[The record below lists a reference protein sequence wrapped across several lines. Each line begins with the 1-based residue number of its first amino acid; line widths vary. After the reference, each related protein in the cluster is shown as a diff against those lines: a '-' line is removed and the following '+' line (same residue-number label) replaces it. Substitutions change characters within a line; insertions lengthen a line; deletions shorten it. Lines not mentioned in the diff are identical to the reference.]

1 MSNNREQFSVA
12 VLDDYQNVALSM
24 ADWSALK
31 GRAAVTVF
39 NDHIADV
46 DAVVSRLLPFDIVCV
61 MRERTPMTRAV
72 IERLPKLRLIASTAL
87 RNASIDVNA
96 AEERGIQVVH
106 TGYTSAPTI
115 ELTWAL
121 ILAGARHL
129 VDENVSLRAGG
140 WQRFIGEDLGG
151 RTLGVL
157 GLGNIGSAVARIGKA
172 FGMTVIAWS
181 QNLTAD
187 HAAAVGAGLVSKDE
201 LFRQADVVSIH
212 LVLSGRTRGL
222 VGAAELALMKP
233 TARLVNTSRGP
244 IVVEADLLEALRSGT
259 IAGAAVDVF
268 DQEPLP
274 PDHPFRSLPNLLATP
289 HVGYVS
295 RGLYQRFYQDT
306 VDNIAK
312 WIDGQ
317 TNAAREP
324 GSARGH
330 DG

>member
-1 MSNNREQFSVA
+1 MPNKHEQFRIA
-12 VLDDYQNVALSM
+12 VLDDYQGVALSM
-24 ADWSALK
+24 ADWSVLD
-31 GRAAVTVF
+31 GRASVTVF
-39 NDHIADV
+39 NDHIADI
-46 DAVVSRLLPFDIVCV
+46 DALVTRLLPFDIVCV

-72 IERLPKLRLIASTAL
+72 MERLPKLRLIASTAT
-87 RNASIDVNA
+87 RNASIDVKA

-106 TGYTSAPTI
+106 TGYSSVPTI

-129 VDENVSLRAGG
+129 VDENSSLRGGG

-151 RTLGVL
+151 RTLGLL
-157 GLGNIGSAVARIGKA
+157 GLGNIGSAVAQIGQA

-187 HAAAVGAGLVSKDE
+187 RAAAAGAVLVAKDK
-201 LFRQADVVSIH
+201 LFRHADIVSIH

-222 VGAAELALMKP
+222 VGEAELALMKP

-244 IVVEADLLEALRSGT
+244 IVVEADLLEALRKGK

-274 PDHPFRSLPNLLATP
+274 LDHSFRSLPNLLATP
-289 HVGYVS
+289 HIGYVS
-295 RGLYQRFYQDT
+295 RGLYERFYQDT

-312 WIDGQ
+312 WLDGQ
-317 TNAAREP
+317 ASTLAANAQT
-324 GSARGH
+324 
-330 DG
+330 